1 MGSGD
6 EWLWQ
11 TQTTHR
17 LPSYWRVVPAFQ
29 RFTISKNQGTIF
41 PSNDFNPGQ
50 DAETLVSALQG
61 MECNKDD
68 LIDVLT
74 QCSNAQRLII
84 GQTYN
89 AMYGK
94 DLVTD
99 LKEKLSGHF
108 KEVMVGLMYPPAFFD
123 AHELRHAMKGAGTD
137 ENCLIEILASRTNS
151 EIYAINE
158 VYMMQFGIQLQ
169 EDIDSE
175 TSGHFRDALTLLAQG
190 TREEGYGYEDQG
202 MAAQD
207 ATALWEACQDET
219 GEHKNILQYILC
231 KKSFQQLWMA
241 FQQFQLMYGRD
252 IQEAITNC
260 YEGHFQQLL
269 VAIVLC
275 VRDKASYFAYKLYSA
290 IYDYGFHNR
299 TVIRIMISRSEIDLM
314 NIKQNYKTSYGNS
327 LRHDIKKYASGHYE
341 AALLAICIGDADDY

>member
-1 MGSGD
+1 MYCG
-6 EWLWQ
+6 Q
-11 TQTTHR
+11 M
-17 LPSYWRVVPAFQ
+17 
-29 RFTISKNQGTIF
+29 NQGTIY

-50 DAETLVSALQG
+50 NAEMLASALQG

-74 QCSNAQRLII
+74 QCSNAQRMII
-84 GQTYN
+84 AQTYN

-94 DLVTD
+94 DLVAD
-99 LKEKLSGHF
+99 LKENLSGHF
-108 KEVMVGLMYPPAFFD
+108 KEVMVGLIYAPPFYD

-175 TSGHFRDALTLLAQG
+175 TSGHFKDALMLLAQG
-190 TREEGYGYEDQG
+190 TREECYGYEDQG
-202 MAAQD
+202 MVAQD
-207 ATALWEACQDET
+207 ATGLWEACQDET
-219 GEHKNILQYILC
+219 GEHKNMLQYILC
-231 KKSFQQLWMA
+231 KKSFQQLWLA
-241 FQQFQLMYGRD
+241 FQQFQQVYGQD

-260 YEGHFQQLL
+260 YEGNFQQLL

-275 VRDKASYFAYKLYSA
+275 VRDKASYFAYMFYSA

-299 TVIRIMISRSEIDLM
+299 TVIRVMISRSEIDLM
-314 NIKQNYKTSYGNS
+314 NIKSVYKASYGHS
-327 LRHDIKKYASGHYE
+327 LHHDIKKYASGHYE
-341 AALLAICIGDADDY
+341 AALLAICSGDVDDY

>member
-1 MGSGD
+1 MYCG
-6 EWLWQ
+6 Q
-11 TQTTHR
+11 M
-17 LPSYWRVVPAFQ
+17 
-29 RFTISKNQGTIF
+29 IQGTIF
-41 PSNDFNPGQ
+41 PSADFNPGQ
-50 DAETLVSALQG
+50 DAETLFSALQG

-74 QCSNAQRLII
+74 QCSNAQRLIT

-94 DLVTD
+94 DLVSD
-99 LKEKLSGHF
+99 LKERLSGHF

-158 VYMMQFGIQLQ
+158 VYMMQFGMQLQ

-175 TSGHFRDALTLLAQG
+175 TSGHFRDTLMLLAQG

-207 ATALWEACQDET
+207 ATALWGACQDET
-219 GEHKNILQYILC
+219 GENKNILQYILC

-252 IQEAITNC
+252 IQEAIANC

-275 VRDKASYFAYKLYSA
+275 VRDKASYFAYKLYTA
-290 IYDYGFHNR
+290 IYDHGFHNR

-314 NIKQNYKTSYGNS
+314 NIKRNYKVSYGNS
-327 LRHDIKKYASGHYE
+327 LHHDIKKYASGHYE
-341 AALLAICIGDADDY
+341 AALLAICTGDVDDC